1 VDQIR
6 SSRRWSAPCS
16 IHDCGPRTS
25 GSDPYQ
31 ADSRGGSRLGKSGTG
46 TGTCPP
52 ARNPDISDCG
62 HDRARVARGAPGPRD
77 HRSPQRPPL
86 PCWRRKRAHSAHRQD
101 GASRQDPGPER
112 RAAARVEPPVVADGL
127 QSSTSRA
134 GRESTNVEGMWGVSR
149 VLTAP
154 PPALV
159 LPRRADGG
167 GATVPALWKGGPG
180 IQ

>member
-1 VDQIR
+1 MT
-6 SSRRWSAPCS
+6 
-16 IHDCGPRTS
+16 GPALHEEHPAR
-25 GSDPYQ
+25 GIIDHHSDPH
-31 ADSRGGSRLGKSGTG
+31 SHVGEENEPTVRTG
-46 TGTCPP
+46 RTG
-52 ARNPDISDCG
+52 
-62 HDRARVARGAPGPRD
+62 RV
-77 HRSPQRPPL
+77 
-86 PCWRRKRAHSAHRQD
+86 C
-101 GASRQDPGPER
+101 QDPGLER
-112 RAAARVEPPVVADGL
+112 RAAARAEPPVVADGL